1 MNINICIKC
10 CVACNNIYSFWF
22 FKILMNFATSVACRK
37 FPDRNV
43 YHIDKIK
50 IKNLMSS
57 HFYVIQEKRRKTT
70 IHITI

>member
-37 FPDRNV
+37 FPD
-43 YHIDKIK
+43 KIK

-57 HFYVIQEKRRKTT
+57 HIYVIQEKRRKTT